1 MHFPVDL
8 CDFLDTS
15 GLLIFQYQKLL
26 MLPMKKFVVFFFFLR
41 FLNLRLDNFPDNHVF
56 RLCETTYNHSIL
68 NLVMNLH
75 SFIISKSSL
84 FNAEQERFNLL
95 SQKLFHTKGKTSSF
109 CLPVCLG
116 SIVSLLTLGDKTT

>member
-26 MLPMKKFVVFFFFLR
+26 MLPMKKFVFFFFLR

-75 SFIISKSSL
+75 IFIISKSSL

-109 CLPVCLG
+109 CLPVSLG